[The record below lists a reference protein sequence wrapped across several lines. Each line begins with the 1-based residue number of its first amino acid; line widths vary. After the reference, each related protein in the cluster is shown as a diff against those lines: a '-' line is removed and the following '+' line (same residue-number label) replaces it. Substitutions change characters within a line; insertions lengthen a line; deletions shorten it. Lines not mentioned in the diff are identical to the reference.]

1 MRPNSVPLTNSL
13 LRPARQTAQER
24 CFRNGY
30 LRNGCLTD
38 CRRFVMTSVLL
49 IIMLG
54 CASTQSKKDQEPDPL
69 HALALMRQGSVLFQ
83 QGRYDDALKLFEEAQ
98 QETPT
103 NGTIYNMIGL
113 CHLRT
118 NNLQGALDAFTSA
131 LVVIPVF
138 TDARNNRGAT
148 YLALRQYQL
157 AKVDFVAVLAD
168 STYPHHWEV
177 YFNLGLANQG
187 RGQLGAAVQNFT
199 RAINAPRPV
208 YAAYLRLAD
217 IKQQQGSIDQA
228 IDLLEEAELKFPDRL
243 EASLALGKML
253 TTLGRTAEAK
263 AHLERVVNSYPGS
276 EIAKEAEILLEGN

>member
-1 MRPNSVPLTNSL
+1 MRPCFVTLTHFL
-13 LRPARQTAQER
+13 LRPAMQPIQTRFMGKER
-24 CFRNGY
+24 LKN
-30 LRNGCLTD
+30 
-38 CRRFVMTSVLL
+38 CRRFFVTSVLL

-54 CASTQSKKDQEPDPL
+54 CASTKSKDDQETDPL

-83 QGRYDDALKLFEEAQ
+83 QGRYDDALRLFEEARG
-98 QETPT
+98 ETPT

-118 NNLQGALDAFTSA
+118 NNLPAAMNAFNSA
-131 LVVIPVF
+131 LKVIPAF

-148 YLALRQYQL
+148 FLALRQYQL
-157 AKVDFVAVLAD
+157 AEVDFVAVLAD

-177 YFNLGLANQG
+177 YFNLGLATQG
-187 RGQLGAAVQNFT
+187 QGQLGAAVENFT

-208 YAAYLRLAD
+208 YAAYIRLAD
-217 IKQQQGSIDQA
+217 IKQQQGAIGQA

-253 TTLGRTAEAK
+253 TTLGRADEAK
-263 AHLERVVNSYPGS
+263 AHLERVIRSYPGS